1 MLYEAYQAQSD
12 VMGPFRIM
20 AQATTGMLNQ
30 PWPAYFSEN
39 PMIRGVA
46 AACEMISRAGMSHAR
61 PPFGLDSTLVNGKT
75 VAVAEEITAA
85 TPFCS
90 LLHFAKDSKVKQ
102 PRVLVVAPMSGHFS
116 TLLRGTVETL
126 LTDHDV
132 WITDWVNARNIPLTH
147 GAWGLDDFIE
157 TIVDFVHLLGPDVHI
172 VAVCQPSVPVL
183 AATAL
188 MAAANDP
195 IQPRSMVLM
204 GGPID
209 TRVSPTQ
216 VNELAMGKPIEWF
229 EQSVI
234 GTVPMRYPGAFR
246 RVYPGFMQLAGF
258 MTMNLDRHVNA
269 HVDLF
274 KNLIKGDDES
284 AEATKKFYDEY
295 TAVMDLPAEFYL
307 ETIKTVFQDY
317 ALPLGKMVS
326 RNRMVEPKAI
336 ERTALMTVEGER
348 DDICAPGQ
356 TVAAHDLCTGLAP
369 EKKLHHLQMNVGHYG
384 VFNGKRWRTETYPK
398 VREFIRANA

>member
-1 MLYEAYQAQSD
+1 MH
-12 VMGPFRIM
+12 V
-20 AQATTGMLNQ
+20 
-30 PWPAYFSEN
+30 
-39 PMIRGVA
+39 
-46 AACEMISRAGMSHAR
+46 
-61 PPFGLDSTLVNGKT
+61 
-75 VAVAEEITAA
+75 
-85 TPFCS
+85 
-90 LLHFAKDSKVKQ
+90 
-102 PRVLVVAPMSGHFS
+102 
-116 TLLRGTVETL
+116 
-126 LTDHDV
+126 
-132 WITDWVNARNIPLTH
+132 
-147 GAWGLDDFIE
+147 
-157 TIVDFVHLLGPDVHI
+157 LGPDVHI

-183 AATAL
+183 VAAAL
-188 MAAANDP
+188 MAAAKDP
-195 IQPRSMVLM
+195 IKPRSMVLM

-216 VNELAMGKPIEWF
+216 VNELAMSKPIEWF

-234 GTVPMRYPGAFR
+234 GTVPLRYPGAFR

-326 RNRMVEPKAI
+326 RNRKVDLKAI
-336 ERTALMTVEGER
+336 EQTALMTVEGER

-356 TVAAHDLCTGLAP
+356 TVAAHDLCTGLAAS
-369 EKKLHHLQMNVGHYG
+369 KKTHHLQMNVGHYG